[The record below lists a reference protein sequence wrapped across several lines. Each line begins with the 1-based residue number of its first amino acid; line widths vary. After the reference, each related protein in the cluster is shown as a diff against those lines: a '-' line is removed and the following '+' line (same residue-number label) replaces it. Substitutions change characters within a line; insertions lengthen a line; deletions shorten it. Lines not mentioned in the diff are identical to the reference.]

1 MRLWWK
7 LTWRDLIRNPR
18 FALLFVLN
26 LALGLTGFLLIG
38 SFAASLDRHL
48 ADHLKEMLTADLVVR
63 SARPLSELESDRIR
77 AAAGAGSRH
86 ALQISFY
93 SMVKGGR
100 GARLAQIVAVD
111 AAYPLYGKLHHV
123 GTADHRQVID
133 SLQHQPELLMT
144 RETAEALET
153 EPGATLT
160 IGQAA
165 YRAAHLLEREPAAEF
180 SAFDLAPTIYMGLPQ
195 VESSGL
201 IRFGSRVRHSHFV
214 RLPEGVD
221 AGSVAAGLT
230 AALTGE
236 GDRDTGIRVATTTD
250 VNRRLGQT
258 VGYFRTFLGLAGLVS
273 LFLAG
278 IAAAY
283 LFRQHLHARMKETAI
298 LQSLGASRPHCLG
311 LHAGKL
317 ALLGTAATLLAVLLT
332 WLGLPLF
339 ALPFRGLV
347 PGDLQLTVDPA
358 STAIALL
365 VGTLGSLLFC
375 LPVYLRLFS
384 LRPLYLL
391 QGNLPV
397 EANGANGWPA
407 LTLSL
412 LPALVLL
419 FALAAVEGGSVVIG
433 AIFTAG
439 LVGLVL
445 VFSLLGLLL
454 LALCRRWAAT
464 GGVTVRIVLRNL
476 YRNRLPA
483 ISLFVAT
490 ATAMLLA
497 GLIPQVE
504 RGLLT
509 EIGEPEGLEM
519 PALFLVDIQE
529 EQQQPLTEF
538 FRDSGAQIS
547 QPAPMVRGRI
557 ARVNGEP
564 FARWRKQHPDEPG
577 LSRRTEFNFSSR
589 KQLDASE
596 TIVQGEPMNA
606 EPWNGE
612 GLFAISMEE
621 QFGKRL
627 GVGIDDRL
635 VFDVQGI
642 ELEGRVVN
650 LRKVRWNSFQPNF
663 FMLLQPG
670 VLDEA
675 PKTYLASVSRVA
687 PGEKQA
693 LIRRLATAFANISV
707 IDVSRLVEQLRQ
719 ITLRLTGSLRF
730 MAALAMATGLV
741 AVFAIARQ
749 ETLRRER
756 EINLLRVL
764 GAGIGRVRTLTMLE
778 FGLVGGAAALS
789 ALALSTGVSYGVA
802 WLLFDRIWRFNLG
815 AGLLMLVAATLVS
828 AFTALVAAD
837 SVIRRKPTALLG

>member
-48 ADHLKEMLTADLVVR
+48 ADHLKEMLTADLVIR
-63 SARPLSELESDRIR
+63 SARPLSTLENDRIW
-77 AAAGAGSRH
+77 AVTGAGSRH

-93 SMVKGGR
+93 SMIKGGR
-100 GARLAQIVAVD
+100 GARLVQVVAVD
-111 AAYPLYGKLHHV
+111 AAYPLYGELRHA
-123 GTADHRQVID
+123 GTANHRQVID
-133 SLQHQPELLMT
+133 SLQQQPELLMT

-153 EPGATLT
+153 GPGEPLT
-160 IGQAA
+160 IGQAG
-165 YRAAHLLEREPAAEF
+165 YRAAHFLEREPAAEF
-180 SAFDLAPTIYMGLPQ
+180 SAFDLAPTVYMGLPQ
-195 VESSGL
+195 VEASGL
-201 IRFGSRVRHSHFV
+201 IRFGSRVRFSHFV
-214 RLPEGVD
+214 RLPEDVD
-221 AGSVAAGLT
+221 AGPVAAELN

-278 IAAAY
+278 IAAGY
-283 LFRQHLHARMKETAI
+283 LFRQHLHARLKETAI
-298 LQSLGASRPHCLG
+298 LQSLGASRSHCLG

-317 ALLGTAATLLAVLLT
+317 ALLGTAATLLAVLLA

-347 PGDLQLTVDPA
+347 PGDLQLAVDPA

-375 LPVYLRLFS
+375 LPAYLRLFS
-384 LRPLYLL
+384 LRPLHLL
-391 QGNLPV
+391 QGNLPAEV
-397 EANGANGWPA
+397 NGTGWLA

-412 LPALVLL
+412 LPALLLL
-419 FALAAVEGGSVVIG
+419 FALASVEAGSAVIG
-433 AIFTAG
+433 TIFTAG

-445 VFSLLGLLL
+445 VFSLLALLL

-464 GGVTVRIVLRNL
+464 GGVTARIVLRNL
-476 YRNRLPA
+476 YRNQMPA
-483 ISLFVAT
+483 ISLFTAT
-490 ATAMLLA
+490 AMAMLLA

-509 EIGEPEGLEM
+509 EIAEPEGMEM

-538 FRDSGAQIS
+538 FRDSGAQLS
-547 QPAPMVRGRI
+547 PPSPMVRGRI

-564 FARWRKQHPDEPG
+564 FVRWRNQHPDEPG

-589 KQLDASE
+589 KALDASE
-596 TIVQGEPMNA
+596 TLVRGEPMNT

-627 GVGIDDRL
+627 GVGIGDRL

-687 PGEKQA
+687 PAEKQA
-693 LIRRLATAFANISV
+693 LIRRLAGAFANISV

-730 MAALAMATGLV
+730 MATLAMATGLV

-778 FGLVGGAAALS
+778 FGLVGGTAALA

-815 AGLLMLVAATLVS
+815 AGLLMLVAATFVS
-828 AFTALVAAD
+828 ALTALVAAD